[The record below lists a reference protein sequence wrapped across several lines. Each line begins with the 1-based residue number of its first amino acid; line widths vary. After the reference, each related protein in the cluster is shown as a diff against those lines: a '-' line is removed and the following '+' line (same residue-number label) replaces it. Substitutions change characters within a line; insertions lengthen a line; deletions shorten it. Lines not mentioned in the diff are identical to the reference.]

1 MTKAPVHLPT
11 SQQAAVAKPPA
22 KTPAETPKDAPEDA
36 PAAPPIT
43 RLDMGPALGQ
53 EGPEFLNLK
62 RRKPD
67 ERATEIVS
75 LLHNAIT
82 NPGRLDGTT
91 GTNYGDWVRLAH
103 IEIRRAIR
111 EAEASVGFREQ
122 MSGRRIGSI
131 LVRLGFM
138 LLAAAASFYAFWFGV
153 VFIGQTYGVI
163 WSVIATLTALGLTVA
178 FIIAGL
184 YFSASPHA
192 KESERARNRY
202 GKN

>member
-1 MTKAPVHLPT
+1 MSRPPIDPATQP
-11 SQQAAVAKPPA
+11 AAEQPPNPPA
-22 KTPAETPKDAPEDA
+22 DTATDPEPAQL
-36 PAAPPIT
+36 T
-43 RLDMGPALGQ
+43 RSDMGPPLGK
-53 EGPEFLNLK
+53 EEPEFLSLK

-82 NPGRLDGTT
+82 NPGRSDGST

-122 MSGRRIGSI
+122 ISGRRIGGI
-131 LVRLGFM
+131 FMRLGFM

-163 WSVIATLTALGLTVA
+163 WSIIATLTALGLTVG
-178 FIIAGL
+178 FIISGL
-184 YFSASPHA
+184 YFSANASA
-192 KESERARNRY
+192 DESERARKRY